1 MTVSGNV
8 PLDEKLKKMLSDG
21 TISIEDYDRLAK
33 AMNKIPGGEEEVVPE
48 KERIEPSK
56 RKRLHRNWEQRF
68 LAGVCSGIAAH
79 FDLDSSIVRISCV
92 ILLIFFPPLTAI
104 IYFLMIFLLP
114 WDNKDAEIQSQLKGH
129 PWWFA
134 LFVAVLMFTPPL
146 ISILFSMGSQHHHSS
161 IGLYGTYFNQVATF
175 PFFAMIRG
183 GVSGGLYR
191 DFLLQT
197 PPLFTFSLLLII
209 ALITINY
216 RSFKDKRGRLI
227 YSLGVLFLGI
237 CWTLIFILG
246 SFSYMKPILI
256 R

>member
-33 AMNKIPGGEEEVVPE
+33 AMNKTPGGEEEVVSE
-48 KERIEPSK
+48 KEHIETPG
-56 RKRLHRNWEQRF
+56 RKKLCRNWDQR
-68 LAGVCSGIAAH
+68 LIAGVCSGIAAH

-183 GVSGGLYR
+183 VFPGGYTEIFFFKHLHCLH
-191 DFLLQT
+191 FLW
-197 PPLFTFSLLLII
+197 
-209 ALITINY
+209 
-216 RSFKDKRGRLI
+216 
-227 YSLGVLFLGI
+227 
-237 CWTLIFILG
+237 C
-246 SFSYMKPILI
+246 
-256 R
+256 